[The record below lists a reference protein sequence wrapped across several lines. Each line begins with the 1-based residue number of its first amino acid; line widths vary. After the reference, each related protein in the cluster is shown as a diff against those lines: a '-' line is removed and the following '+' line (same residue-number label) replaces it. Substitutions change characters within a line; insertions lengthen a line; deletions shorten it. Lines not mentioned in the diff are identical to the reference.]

1 MCNKVVM
8 SPIKYGCVNFTLLY
22 AESILF
28 IYLIVVRVFSCEYN
42 VKKHLEIE
50 NTHRFDENFFQFKL
64 KCEV

>member
-50 NTHRFDENFFQFKL
+50 NTHKTALMRIFFNSS
-64 KCEV
+64 